1 MATVTFTTAG
11 ANQPVWGSTKT
22 VTKVQSV
29 VTTATHSNG
38 DVYVL
43 ANLKVPHG
51 AVITDVG
58 YKGIADDGD
67 YILELGMAGSGGTLD
82 VFGSETFSSTAAIAL
97 TKVTTALPYTVSV
110 PQSATQR
117 YQTLSVRI
125 DGAPTSGTFSMSL
138 QFMVQY
144 YCP

>member
-1 MATVTFTTAG
+1 MATVTFTTAE
-11 ANQPVWGSTKT
+11 ANQPVWMTNGT

-51 AVITDVG
+51 ATITSVG

-67 YILELGMAGSGGTLD
+67 YILEMGMSGSAGTLD

-97 TKVTTALPYTVSV
+97 TQISTGLPYKVSV
-110 PQSATQR
+110 SQSATQR
-117 YQTLSVRI
+117 YHTLSVRI

>member
-1 MATVTFTTAG
+1 MATVTFTTAE
-11 ANQPVWGSTKT
+11 ANQPVWMTNGT

-51 AVITDVG
+51 ATIVQVG
-58 YKGIADDGD
+58 YKGKAADGD
-67 YILELGMAGSGGTLD
+67 YILEMGMSGSGGTLD
-82 VFGSETFSSTAAIAL
+82 VFGSETFSSTAALAL
-97 TKVTTALPYTVSV
+97 TEIATGLPYKVSV
-110 PQSATQR
+110 SQSATQR
-117 YQTLSVRI
+117 YQSLSVRV

-138 QFMVQY
+138 QFFVQY
-144 YCP
+144 HCP